1 MGMHNT
7 KFIPGGRSRLYIGVN
22 SDYDRMVRVYGTSDF
37 STSGGDAQ
45 TTDIVGHDDSD
56 SVRGPAGNQS
66 VSITQVYATVHHA
79 NTLLYN
85 AWTDESKLWCRM
97 RSPAEAT
104 PFPTSASVA
113 VAGAALTAATGNEP
127 LKVTLSG
134 SGAPDLTANAYGINN
149 AIVLGSN
156 YYMLRQVLS
165 STEAYVD
172 AVGGAPT
179 ATAAAAVF
187 SIVRPQFEI
196 GPFEVDVLSPPS
208 TTMPSGSGAVWNG
221 TGTLQASRVPLPV
234 AVTDATKGAEPDPS

>member
-7 KFIPGGRSRLYIGVN
+7 KFIPGGNSKAYIGTN
-22 SDYDRMVRVYGTSDF
+22 SDFDRMTRIFGTSDF

-45 TTDIVGHDDSD
+45 TTDLVGHTDSD

-66 VSITQVYATVHHA
+66 VSFTQVYATVHYA
-79 NTLLYN
+79 NTLLRD
-85 AWTDESKLWCRM
+85 AWVNESQLWCRL
-97 RSPAEAT
+97 RSGAEAT

-113 VAGAALTAATGNEP
+113 VAGAALTSATGNEP

-134 SGAPDLTANAYGINN
+134 SAPPDLTANAYGVNQ

-156 YYMLRQVLS
+156 YYLIRQVLS
-165 STEAYVD
+165 ATEAYVD
-172 AVGGAPT
+172 AVGSAPV

-187 SIVRPQFEI
+187 SIVRPQYEV

-208 TTMPSGSGAVWNG
+208 TTMPSGAGAVWNG
-221 TGTLQASRVPLPV
+221 TGTLQASRVPNPV
-234 AVTDATKGAEPDPS
+234 PVTDATKNMEPDPS